1 MGVISNP
8 RRFEAP
14 SDPYYEVEAIRKRQ
28 NLELLRI
35 LKEEQVKEEERE
47 TKLREMLDGGVAE
60 GGVQEMRERFARERN
75 EASNRMLRYTRQHEE
90 VLALALK
97 TAREQ
102 VEQRQK
108 DGNI

>member
-1 MGVISNP
+1 
-8 RRFEAP
+8 
-14 SDPYYEVEAIRKRQ
+14 
-28 NLELLRI
+28 
-35 LKEEQVKEEERE
+35 
-47 TKLREMLDGGVAE
+47 
-60 GGVQEMRERFARERN
+60 MRERFARERN

>member
-1 MGVISNP
+1 MGATSDP

-35 LKEEQVKEEERE
+35 LKEEQEKEEERE
-47 TKLREMLDGGVAE
+47 ALLKEMLGGGVPAA
-60 GGVQEMRERFARERN
+60 GVQDMRERFARERN

-102 VEQRQK
+102 VELRTQGQGR
-108 DGNI
+108 